1 MAKPVFTSSTPGGV
15 SQGNSLP
22 LRNQAPGFS
31 QPSRYTSKFYNIG
44 YHKINPGLPSVLKL
58 VVILLLVI
66 MASTVLSNVVEEIA
80 INTQKF
86 TFYRFISMLQEV
98 PSIDFKW
105 VTNLN
110 AVLDFQFPDWLSWLS
125 VFWEPIRGMLTVGGF
140 VANSLLNVAIFVYY
154 ILTYF
159 IMP

>member
-22 LRNQAPGFS
+22 LRNQAPTFN
-31 QPSRYTSKFYNIG
+31 QPSRYTSKFYNLG

-66 MASTVLSNVVEEIA
+66 MGSTVLSSVVSGVA

-86 TFYRFISMLQEV
+86 TFYGFISMLQEV
-98 PSIDFKW
+98 PTISFAW
-105 VTNLN
+105 VSNLN
-110 AVLDFQFPDWLSWLS
+110 VVLDFQFPDWLSWLN
-125 VFWEPIRGMLTVGGF
+125 VLWKPIQSMLTVSAF
-140 VANSLLNVAIFVYY
+140 VANSLLNVATFIYY
-154 ILTYF
+154 LLTYF